1 MKRLLLF
8 LIFALSF
15 SLGIPAYTSAETG
28 HLEKTSAPLLARQA
42 TAKSQPVSVVK
53 KIRYSNSPERTR
65 VVIDLSRPVSY
76 QVKRISKAKK
86 LVVQLSQSSLGKSLR
101 QSPSH
106 AINGRL
112 VQKIE
117 AKQNGKGKVELS
129 LTYKHLGAHKVMLL
143 KKPTRLVLD
152 LYPPAAPADPFAIQT
167 IVIDPGHGGKDPGAT
182 SRKGLK
188 EKDIVL
194 DISRRLKKLIE
205 KHLKKKVILT
215 RNRDVF
221 ISLKKRAQIANKNH
235 ADLFISVHVN
245 SAASRKLRGIEIYL
259 LGRASSK
266 RALAT
271 ARRENAASHKDASN
285 LQKMILNDLEREFTQ
300 NASLELAH
308 FTNNAIKKT
317 LISKYPTPALGVK
330 KAPFYVLSHTE
341 MPAILAEMSFI
352 SNRSEEKRLRSKSYR
367 QQAAEALFKGLAAY
381 IKSTRVGS

>member
-1 MKRLLLF
+1 MKRLLLV
-8 LIFALSF
+8 LIFSLAF
-15 SLGIPAYTSAETG
+15 SLGSPPCASAEAFPLKKPPPT
-28 HLEKTSAPLLARQA
+28 LFARTS
-42 TAKSQPVSVVK
+42 KVKPVSVVK
-53 KIRYSNSPERTR
+53 KIRSSNSSERTR
-65 VVIDLSRPVSY
+65 VVIDLSHPVFY
-76 QVKRISKAKK
+76 QVKRISKVKK
-86 LVVQLSQSSLGKSLR
+86 LVLQLSQASLGESLSQR
-101 QSPSH
+101 PSH
-106 AINGRL
+106 TVKGKL
-112 VQKIE
+112 VKKIE
-117 AKQNGKGKVELS
+117 AKQNGKGQVELS
-129 LTYKHLGAHKVMLL
+129 LTYKHLGAHKAMLL
-143 KKPTRLVLD
+143 KKPNRLVLD
-152 LYPPAAPADPFAIQT
+152 LYPPVAAANPFEIQT

-194 DISRRLKKLIE
+194 DISRRLKELVE
-205 KHLKKKVILT
+205 KRLKKKVILT
-215 RNRDVF
+215 RNSDVF
-221 ISLKKRAQIANKNH
+221 ISLKKRTQIANENH

-245 SAASRKLRGIEIYL
+245 SAASRRLKGIEVYL

-271 ARRENAASHKDASN
+271 ARRENAASHKAASN

-341 MPAILAEMSFI
+341 MPAILAELSFI
-352 SNRSEEKRLRSKSYR
+352 SNHSEEKRLRSKNYR

-381 IKSTRVGS
+381 IQSSMIGN

>member
-1 MKRLLLF
+1 MKRLFLV
-8 LIFALSF
+8 LIFFLSPPL
-15 SLGIPAYTSAETG
+15 SLPAD
-28 HLEKTSAPLLARQA
+28 
-42 TAKSQPVSVVK
+42 VSVVSSHLKKYDVKLSSVSVIK
-53 KIRYSNSPERTR
+53 KIRYSNSPKRTR
-65 VVIDLSRPVSY
+65 IVIDITHPVSY
-76 QVKRISKAKK
+76 QVIRISEAQK
-86 LVVQLSQSSLGKSLR
+86 LVLHLDSAILGKSLI
-101 QSPSH
+101 QQPFQVVKGKL
-106 AINGRL
+106 IKN
-112 VQKIE
+112 IE
-117 AKQNGKGKVELS
+117 AKQSGKGTVELS
-129 LTYKHLGAHKVMLL
+129 LTYKHLGAHKAMLL
-143 KKPTRLVLD
+143 KKPNRLVLD
-152 LYPPAAPADPFAIQT
+152 LYPPPVPTTNPFEIQT

-215 RNRDVF
+215 RNSDVF
-221 ISLKKRAQIANKNH
+221 ISLKKRTEIANKNH

-245 SAASRKLRGIEIYL
+245 SAASHRLRGIEVYL

-271 ARRENAASHKDASN
+271 ARRENAASHKAASS
-285 LQKMILNDLEREFTQ
+285 LQKMILNDLERDFTQ

-352 SNRSEEKRLRSKSYR
+352 SNLSEEKRLRSKSYR
-367 QQAAEALFKGLAAY
+367 QQAAKSLFKGLADY
-381 IKSTRVGS
+381 IKSSQAGN